1 MRALRFAC
9 RPKEWRGRYREGT
22 WLKFRAVLAARR
34 AQPMQPAD
42 ARIVWLSGL
51 AVLIGAL
58 LVAAALSALSQLI
71 ANASTGTTRP
81 GIALA
86 TLPGTRALL
95 AEMRALVASRGANG
109 WLVRSRPATIA
120 RERASVAR
128 AMSQA
133 DTLGID
139 PAAAAALATLL
150 TACARQSRSSCRT
163 PSELGGVLMDAWVG
177 ALAEWRRIGCA
188 AAGSLVEEGLRENED
203 LQAPWP
209 RMLSAALLSATPC
222 ALPAAR
228 TPHVGPFRVQAPS

>member
-1 MRALRFAC
+1 M
-9 RPKEWRGRYREGT
+9 P
-22 WLKFRAVLAARR
+22 
-34 AQPMQPAD
+34 PAD
-42 ARIVWLSGL
+42 ARLVWLSGL

-58 LVAAALSALSQLI
+58 LVAASLSALSQLI

-81 GIALA
+81 GLALA

-95 AEMRALVASRGANG
+95 AEMRALVASRCANG
-109 WLVRSRPATIA
+109 LLSRPATIA

-163 PSELGGVLMDAWVG
+163 PSELGGVLLDAWVG

-209 RMLSAALLSATPC
+209 RMLSAALLSAAPC

>member
-1 MRALRFAC
+1 M
-9 RPKEWRGRYREGT
+9 P
-22 WLKFRAVLAARR
+22 
-34 AQPMQPAD
+34 PAD
-42 ARIVWLSGL
+42 ARMVWLSGL

-58 LVAAALSALSQLI
+58 LVATALSALSQLI

-95 AEMRALVASRGANG
+95 AEMRALVASRCANG
-109 WLVRSRPATIA
+109 WRSRPATIA

-128 AMSQA
+128 AISQA

-188 AAGSLVEEGLRENED
+188 AAGSLVEEGLQENED

-209 RMLSAALLSATPC
+209 RMLSAALLSAAPC
-222 ALPAAR
+222 ALPAVR
-228 TPHVGPFRVQAPS
+228 TPHVGPFRVQSPS

>member
-1 MRALRFAC
+1 M
-9 RPKEWRGRYREGT
+9 P
-22 WLKFRAVLAARR
+22 
-34 AQPMQPAD
+34 PAD
-42 ARIVWLSGL
+42 ARLVWLSGL

-58 LVAAALSALSQLI
+58 LVAASLSALSQLI

-86 TLPGTRALL
+86 TLPSTRALL
-95 AEMRALVASRGANG
+95 AEMRALVASRCANG
-109 WLVRSRPATIA
+109 WLRSRPATIA

-128 AMSQA
+128 AISQA

-209 RMLSAALLSATPC
+209 RMLSAALLSAAPC
-222 ALPAAR
+222 ALPAVR

>member
-1 MRALRFAC
+1 M
-9 RPKEWRGRYREGT
+9 P
-22 WLKFRAVLAARR
+22 
-34 AQPMQPAD
+34 PAD
-42 ARIVWLSGL
+42 ARMVWLSGL

-58 LVAAALSALSQLI
+58 LVATALSALSQLI

-95 AEMRALVASRGANG
+95 AEMRALVASRCANG
-109 WLVRSRPATIA
+109 WRSRSATIA

-128 AMSQA
+128 AISQA

-188 AAGSLVEEGLRENED
+188 AAGSLVEEGLQENED

-209 RMLSAALLSATPC
+209 RMLSAALLSAAPC
-222 ALPAAR
+222 ALPAVR
-228 TPHVGPFRVQAPS
+228 TPHVGPFRVQSPS

>member
-1 MRALRFAC
+1 M
-9 RPKEWRGRYREGT
+9 P
-22 WLKFRAVLAARR
+22 
-34 AQPMQPAD
+34 PAD
-42 ARIVWLSGL
+42 ARLVWLSGL

-95 AEMRALVASRGANG
+95 AEMRALVASRCANG
-109 WLVRSRPATIA
+109 WLSRSATIA
-120 RERASVAR
+120 RDRASVAR

-150 TACARQSRSSCRT
+150 TACARQSRSSCRQ
-163 PSELGGVLMDAWVG
+163 PSELGGMLMDAWVG
-177 ALAEWRRIGCA
+177 ALVEWRRIGCA
-188 AAGSLVEEGLRENED
+188 AAGSLVEEGLQEDED

-209 RMLSAALLSATPC
+209 RMLSAALLSAAPC